1 MSIRK
6 YRRLVIT
13 NYCNLLMGGESCLDR
28 FVNLIKG
35 DAERGVCVSTTVAGV
50 SFEGD
55 GERVSGGGAG
65 VGSDEFD
72 GGGMPGDT
80 GDGSLTSGGGAG
92 SVEPR
97 C

>member
-1 MSIRK
+1 MDLGVR
-6 YRRLVIT
+6 
-13 NYCNLLMGGESCLDR
+13 CCGCESSGVMKIDPGAG
-28 FVNLIKG
+28 G

-55 GERVSGGGAG
+55 GERVSGGGVG